1 MGVVLDEE
9 LTFQDKGVS
18 GFTGANLETG
28 ELGVFLERVKDGTIP
43 RGSWLLVEN
52 LDRISRQSPRKA
64 MRVIEDIV
72 GAGVTVVDLS
82 DGGREYSAEN
92 LDRDH
97 FLLIMM
103 VMKFIRANEES
114 VTKGARVAKAHAAR
128 DRITVRREQ
137 VQPIP
142 DIQLQGAAGYSF
154 ETRNAIATAQ
164 AGIELPV
171 FNRNQGTIQEARADL
186 ARSQAEVARVELS
199 LRERV
204 VVW

>member
-1 MGVVLDEE
+1 MDTQRPPRAYSYRRFSTLEQGKGHSLQRQTEAASAWAAANGVVLDEE

-92 LDRDH
+92 L
-97 FLLIMM
+97 
-103 VMKFIRANEES
+103 
-114 VTKGARVAKAHAAR
+114 
-128 DRITVRREQ
+128 
-137 VQPIP
+137 
-142 DIQLQGAAGYSF
+142 
-154 ETRNAIATAQ
+154 
-164 AGIELPV
+164 
-171 FNRNQGTIQEARADL
+171 
-186 ARSQAEVARVELS
+186 
-199 LRERV
+199 
-204 VVW
+204 